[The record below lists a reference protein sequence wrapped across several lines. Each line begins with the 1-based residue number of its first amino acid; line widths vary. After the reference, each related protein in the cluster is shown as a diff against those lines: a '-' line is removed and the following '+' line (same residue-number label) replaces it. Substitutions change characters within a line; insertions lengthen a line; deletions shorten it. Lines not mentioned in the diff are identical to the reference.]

1 MKTTQLKINKLIIY
15 PEEVLLR
22 PSIPDAECLATML
35 VQQDSIPLIVHEKG
49 KVKVSEQLSG
59 SEQRGMWTLF
69 YQRVDPKWHAAT
81 VTAGLQ
87 LMWLSW
93 HKLQISTGF

>member
-1 MKTTQLKINKLIIY
+1 MKINKLIIY
-15 PEEVLLR
+15 PEEVLLH

-59 SEQRGMWTLF
+59 SEQMGNVNAFL
-69 YQRVDPKWHAAT
+69 PKGESKMACGHRYYGAA
-81 VTAGLQ
+81 VNVAQ
-87 LMWLSW
+87 L
-93 HKLQISTGF
+93 T